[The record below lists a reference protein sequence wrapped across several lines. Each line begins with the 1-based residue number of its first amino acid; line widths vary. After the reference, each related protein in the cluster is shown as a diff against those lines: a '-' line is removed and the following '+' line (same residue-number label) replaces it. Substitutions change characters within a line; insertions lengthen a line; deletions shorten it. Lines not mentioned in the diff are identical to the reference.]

1 MPSVKPDRYQ
11 GLTYGAFYPTVLEAI
26 YDVVRNLYGST
37 PGDLAILNEEVVRPR
52 IHRYRVRWGWHERS
66 VDIEGTWDGVEEVD
80 YDDDDIVESDDDF
93 PF

>member
-1 MPSVKPDRYQ
+1 MGERFDQSCAIPSIGD
-11 GLTYGAFYPTVLEAI
+11 
-26 YDVVRNLYGST
+26 DVELKELSVELSQVTDPLVIPLRE
-37 PGDLAILNEEVVRPR
+37 IRFV
-52 IHRYRVRWGWHERS
+52 IQERS